1 MAILRVPRI
10 SSIDRAGLLLQVGE
24 VVYDTDE
31 NIFYGG
37 NGVQYGGFPIGIG
50 VNGGTLVT
58 QIVTLTEENILTKQL
73 ILNTIP
79 VNSNLVQLTP
89 VNGIPQ
95 LNSVDFQVNLN
106 ILSWNGL
113 GLDGFLEVGDILI
126 IEYRNSTDIVVE
138 NKILSQV
145 DVQNKQL
152 VLSSTPQAPETVT
165 MFIVGGLPQVY
176 GIDFIVESN
185 ILKWDGLGLDG
196 FLEENDMLVIQH

>member
-106 ILSWNGL
+106 ILS
-113 GLDGFLEVGDILI
+113 
-126 IEYRNSTDIVVE
+126 
-138 NKILSQV
+138 
-145 DVQNKQL
+145 
-152 VLSSTPQAPETVT
+152 
-165 MFIVGGLPQVY
+165 
-176 GIDFIVESN
+176 
-185 ILKWDGLGLDG
+185 LKL
-196 FLEENDMLVIQH
+196 